1 MGARPGILL
10 AVAVGAAILV
20 ATAVVGDDGA
30 THLSDSTAVSGRA
43 TTTSA
48 RPSPPTSILAPTTTL
63 APTAGRSA
71 AAAVASESA
80 ANGEEPPG
88 LVITNS
94 GVATAS
100 VGGNVVS
107 GVPGADPGTAVVTG
121 DATAIGNSSSVR
133 TP

>member
-1 MGARPGILL
+1 VLLL
-10 AVAVGAAILV
+10 AVAAG
-20 ATAVVGDDGA
+20 AVVLAAAVARDDGPRRA
-30 THLSDSTAVSGRA
+30 SDGTGAAVSGRA
-43 TTTSA
+43 TTTV
-48 RPSPPTSILAPTTTL
+48 RPAPTTIDR
-63 APTAGRSA
+63 APATTTTV
-71 AAAVASESA
+71 AAVSGASAEAVGSGSDAPPES
-80 ANGEEPPG
+80 PG

-107 GVPGADPGTAVVTG
+107 GAGPTATVVTG